1 MQNGRPLEYASRNLK
16 PNEKN
21 WAQIEKEMLSVV
33 FALEKFD
40 QYTFGR
46 TVIIHNDHKPLA
58 TILKKPLSHAPR
70 RIQALMMRLYR
81 YDIDFRWI
89 PGDSLVIADTLSRA
103 SLIDSEEEH
112 IMAIDIFSGIPDQ
125 RIKEIQEATA
135 KDSTMQELLQH
146 IQNGWAEKKHSL
158 PEIIRP

>member
-1 MQNGRPLEYASRNLK
+1 MQNGRPLDYASHNLK
-16 PNEKN
+16 PNEKY
-21 WAQIEKEMLSVV
+21 WTQIEKEMLLVV

-40 QYTFGR
+40 QYTLGR
-46 TVIIHNDHKPLA
+46 TVIIHNNHKPLA

-70 RIQALMMRLYR
+70 QIQALMMRQCR

-89 PGDSLVIADTLSRA
+89 PGDSLVVADTLSRA
-103 SLIDSEEEH
+103 SLIYNKEKH
-112 IMAIDIFSGIPDQ
+112 IMAIDIFSGIQDQ

-146 IQNGWAEKKHSL
+146 IQNGWAGKNTTYQK
-158 PEIIRP
+158 